1 MEPSILE
8 VVALCLLCAA
18 VLHTFCASSFLKL
31 EHKFPRHAG
40 LWHLLGEVEV
50 VFGLWALVF
59 LVLMFSIE
67 GKTSMTTYLNT
78 RNYTEPMFVFV
89 IMVIAASRP
98 ILTLVARLVRAVSSL
113 LPVRMPVAYFFTILF
128 LVPLLGSL
136 MTEPAAMTLAA
147 LLLRDRF
154 YSQGVSHRFM
164 YATLGVLFVNIS
176 IGGILT
182 SYAAPPVLM
191 VASTWG
197 FDTQFMLSVFGWKSI
212 LAVFVNALVLTMVFA
227 KELNR
232 LPDVVEGQHQ
242 PMPWAVML
250 LHVLFVLGVV
260 YFAHDPVLF
269 IVIFFVFLAYAH
281 SYSCYQDRLI
291 VKESLM
297 VAVFLAGLVVLGGM
311 QAWWLQDMLSSFSPS
326 LLFFGSMVLTA
337 VTDNAAITYM
347 GSLVEGVND
356 VFKYALVSGAVSG
369 GGLTVI
375 ANAPNPVGCAILKPH
390 FPMGNIRASSLL
402 VAAILPTC
410 VAAIAFQCL

>member
-1 MEPSILE
+1 MEPSVLE
-8 VVALCLLCAA
+8 MVALCLLCAA

-31 EHKFPRHAG
+31 EHKFPRHGG
-40 LWHLLGEVEV
+40 LWHLLSEVEV
-50 VFGLWALVF
+50 VFGLWALLF

-89 IMVIAASRP
+89 IMVVAASRP
-98 ILTLVARLVRAVSSL
+98 ILTLVAMLVRLASSV
-113 LPVRMPVAYFFTILF
+113 LPVKKPLAYFFTILF

-147 LLLRDRF
+147 LLLRNRF
-154 YSQGVSHRFM
+154 YAQGMSQRFM

-197 FDTQFMLSVFGWKSI
+197 FDTLFMLSTFGWKSI
-212 LAVFVNALVLTMVFA
+212 LAVFVNALVLTVIFA
-227 KELNR
+227 KELTR
-232 LPDVVEGQHQ
+232 LPDAVEGQHQ
-242 PMPWAVML
+242 PMPWGVML

-260 YFAHDPVLF
+260 CFAHDPVVF
-269 IVIFFVFLAYAH
+269 IAIFFVFLAYAH
-281 SYSCYQDRLI
+281 AYPDYQERLI

-311 QAWWLQDMLSSFSPS
+311 QAWWLQDLLSSFSPS
-326 LLFFGSMVLTA
+326 VLFFGAMVLTA

-347 GSLVEGVND
+347 GSLVQGVND
-356 VFKYALVSGAVSG
+356 VFKYALLAGAVSG

-375 ANAPNPVGCAILKPH
+375 ANAPNPVGCAILKSY
-390 FPMGNIRASSLL
+390 FQAASIRASSLL
-402 VAAILPTC
+402 LAAIPPTC
-410 VAAIAFQCL
+410 VAAIVFQCL